1 MLLVLRP
8 CWSTWLLF
16 LCGLTRAG
24 GLLRSAC
31 KTQKTRK
38 MRSDKCKKVG
48 FYSFLCS
55 FCCLCKLAPVGGQIR
70 GTFAPIFGDFGA

>member
-1 MLLVLRP
+1 MGLWGLDQGYVEGFAAVMLLVLRP

-31 KTQKTRK
+31 ETQKNMK
-38 MRSDKCKKVG
+38 MRSDKCKKG
-48 FYSFLCS
+48 GSDSILCR
-55 FCCLCKLAPVGGQIR
+55 FCCFVL
-70 GTFAPIFGDFGA
+70 